1 MAWDGPG
8 RDVFLSKIYELSP
21 TESRELRLAFPKLNP
36 VKFCPWRWIGP
47 AEWGVCATRER
58 HCLGCAL
65 GIISWNNWARAES
78 AWGAG
83 QRAVEQIV
91 NNFKKFRFTCE
102 ISKEIMHMAF
112 SRVDMKPSFLVKG
125 RNSVLPKERWW
136 LVPFGCVPGETV
148 WGRISR
154 FLSASAYV
162 IANFSPRG
170 LG

>member
-91 NNFKKFRFTCE
+91 NNFKKLGSHVKSLKKSCTWLSPEWIWSPVFWLKGGILYCQKKDGGSYLLGVCQVRQCE
-102 ISKEIMHMAF
+102 AGYLG
-112 SRVDMKPSFLVKG
+112 SFQPQPML
-125 RNSVLPKERWW
+125 
-136 LVPFGCVPGETV
+136 
-148 WGRISR
+148 
-154 FLSASAYV
+154 
-162 IANFSPRG
+162 
-170 LG
+170 